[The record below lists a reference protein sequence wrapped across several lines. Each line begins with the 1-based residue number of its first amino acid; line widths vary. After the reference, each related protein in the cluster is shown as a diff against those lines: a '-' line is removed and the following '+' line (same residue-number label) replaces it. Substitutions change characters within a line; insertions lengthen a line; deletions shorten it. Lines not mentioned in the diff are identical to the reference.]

1 MRLKTQELDKPQD
14 SFQDDVRDGLDEL
27 DQYLRTAS
35 AKAQQCLALEPGQVL
50 LDIEDDP
57 AQVGLDRL
65 EKTLQAARLNANRSD
80 C

>member
-35 AKAQQCLALEPGQVL
+35 AKAQCLALEPGQVL

>member
-1 MRLKTQELDKPQD
+1 MRFETQELDKPQG

-35 AKAQQCLALEPGQVL
+35 AKAQQCLALEAGQVL

-65 EKTLQAARLNANRSD
+65 ERTVQAARLNANRAD